1 MKSHRR
7 LLAAASGAVLL
18 FAAGIAGSAQALV
31 EPARSEPPVAAAL
44 QTADAPAPWA
54 QDASDI
60 PADAA
65 VRYGRMANGM
75 RYALMRNATPPS
87 AASIRLRI
95 DAGSLMENDDQ
106 LGLAHFMEHMAFN
119 GTKDVPENEM
129 LRILERLGLAFGADT
144 NASTG
149 LDQTLYMLEL
159 PNTRDETIDPSL
171 HILREMMS
179 AALMEATAIDEER
192 GVIEGELRTR
202 DTPGLRVAKAQF
214 ALLAPGQRMAD
225 RLPGGDLNIIRTAPR
240 ERFVSFYEAY
250 YRPSRATIVITGD
263 FDLDVMEAKVRRN
276 FENWTAAAPNGPDPD
291 LGTVAPRQPETKI
304 LVEAGTSSSIQINW
318 IKAPDLSPDTVE
330 RRTRSIRRGLGLSI
344 LNRRLGEISRQDN
357 APFIGAGGSYQSLFD
372 SLDLGVLS
380 VSFNPGAWKPALETA
395 EREQRRFVQFGVT
408 DQELQRAITDTRTS
422 LQNAVAAAA
431 TRSTPALAGALANS
445 VNNDTVFTT
454 PQTNLDIFNAAV
466 EGLTPAMVQAEA
478 TKVFDGQGP
487 LVLFVSP
494 VPVEGGEAAVTE
506 ALTASRATAVTARA
520 ADAEL
525 TWPYTDFGAPATPS
539 MRREIA
545 DLGLTTV
552 AFPNGV
558 RLNIKPTD
566 FRDDQI
572 LISVRTGIGE
582 LGLPTDRISSM
593 TLASS
598 VMGPGGLGKL
608 TVDELNRVL
617 SGRTYTLNAG
627 MGTDSFT
634 LSGATKP
641 EDLQLQMQL
650 LAASLTDP
658 GLRAA
663 PFEQIKGFFPQIL
676 AQLSATPGGV
686 FQRDSG
692 VLLAGGDQREA
703 TPTAAQVAAMSIDE
717 IRAGVRAGRASGP
730 IDITIVGDVDV
741 DAAIAAV
748 ASTFGALP
756 ARGAAPSPLPG
767 SDQRRFPAPTAEPV
781 KLFHTGPA
789 EQAMAY
795 VAWPTT
801 DQIGDRTTARRLSI
815 LADVLQLR
823 VNDEIREKLSIAYS
837 PGAGASSSDI
847 FRGYGS
853 IYAAAETAPEKT
865 QAFFEAMDRIVTDL
879 RDNPV
884 SDDELNRARRPAVEQ
899 LKKSMADNGY
909 WLGQLSDAQSDPSS
923 LDQTRNHVAVLEAI
937 TPADLQALA
946 QTYLRP
952 ATAWRAVVVK
962 QPEAAAPAAQ

>member
-1 MKSHRR
+1 MRSNRH
-7 LLAAASGAVLL
+7 LFAAASGAALL
-18 FAAGIAGSAQALV
+18 LATGLAGTAQAF
-31 EPARSEPPVAAAL
+31 APPSAAPAAAAI
-44 QTADAPAPWA
+44 QPSDAPAPWA

-65 VRYGRMANGM
+65 VRYGRLSNGM
-75 RYALMRNATPPS
+75 RYALIRNATPPG

-95 DAGSLMENDDQ
+95 AAGSLMEEDNQ

-119 GTKDVPENEM
+119 GTTNVPENEM

-149 LDQTLYMLEL
+149 LDQTVYMLEL
-159 PNTRDETIDPSL
+159 PNTRDETVDPSL
-171 HILREMMS
+171 NILREMMS
-179 AALMEATAIDEER
+179 AALMEPGAIDEER

-214 ALLAPGQRMAD
+214 ALLAPGQRMAN

-250 YRPSRATIVITGD
+250 YRPSRATIVIAGD
-263 FDLDVMEAKVRRN
+263 FDIEAMEAKIRQN
-276 FENWTAAAPNGPDPD
+276 FESWTPAAPNGPEPD
-291 LGTVAPRQPETKI
+291 LGSVAPREPETKI
-304 LVEAGTSSSIQINW
+304 LVEPGTSSSIQINW
-318 IKAPDLSPDTVE
+318 IKAPDLSPDTVD
-330 RRTRSIRRGLGLSI
+330 RRTRAIKRNIGLSI

-357 APFIGAGGSYQSLFD
+357 APFIGAGGGYQSLFD

-380 VSFNPGAWKPALETA
+380 VSFNPGAWKPALEAA
-395 EREQRRFVQFGVT
+395 EREQRRLVQFGVT

-431 TRSTPALAGALANS
+431 TRSTPALASGLVNAI
-445 VNNDTVFTT
+445 NNDSVFTS
-454 PQTNLDIFNAAV
+454 PQTNLEIFNQAV
-466 EGLTPAMVQAEA
+466 EGLTPAAVLAETA
-478 TKVFDGQGP
+478 KVFDGQGP

-520 ADAEL
+520 ADVEL
-525 TWPYTDFGAPATPS
+525 TWPYTDFGTPGVPSAPVQ
-539 MRREIA
+539 IA

-582 LGLPTDRISSM
+582 LGLPTDRFSPM
-593 TLASS
+593 ALASS

-608 TVDELNRVL
+608 SVDELNRVL
-617 SGRTYTLNAG
+617 SGRTYSVNAG
-627 MGTDSFT
+627 MTTDGFT

-641 EDLQLQMQL
+641 EDLQLQMQI

-663 PFEQIKGFFPQIL
+663 PLEQLKGFFPQIL
-676 AQLSATPGGV
+676 AQLAATPGGA

-692 VLLAGGDQREA
+692 VLLAGGDQREV
-703 TPTAAQVAAMSIDE
+703 TPTAEQVAAVTIDQ
-717 IRAGVRAGRASGP
+717 IREGVRAGRASGP
-730 IDITIVGDVDV
+730 IDITIVGDVTV
-741 DAAIAAV
+741 DAAVAAV

-756 ARGAAPSPLPG
+756 ARGPQPSPAPG
-767 SDQRRFPAPTAEPV
+767 SDRRRFPAPTTEPV
-781 KLFHTGPA
+781 KIFHTGPA

-801 DQIGDRTTARRLSI
+801 DQIGDRTTARQLSI

-823 VNDEIREKLSIAYS
+823 VNEEIREKLSIAYS
-837 PGAGASSSDI
+837 PGAGASSSDV
-847 FRGYGS
+847 FEGYGS
-853 IYAAAETAPEKT
+853 IYAAAETAPENIG
-865 QAFFEAMDRIVTDL
+865 AFFEAMDRIAADL
-879 RDNPV
+879 RDNPI
-884 SDDELNRARRPAVEQ
+884 SEDELNRARRPAVEQ

-909 WLGQLSDAQSDPSS
+909 WLLQVADAQRDPTS
-923 LDQTRNHVAVLEAI
+923 LDQTRNHVATLEAI
-937 TPADLQALA
+937 TAADLQALA
-946 QTYLRP
+946 QLYLRP
-952 ATAWRAVVVK
+952 DRAWRAEVIK
-962 QPEAAAPAAQ
+962 QPGS